1 MARFHTRSCVL
12 MSLLAGLLIG
22 LWPAGAS
29 AQVIFTV
36 SDTDTNADHPTF
48 SAAVAALPSTL
59 GSPHI
64 IRGLDSDPILEVAG
78 VLITGIST
86 TAINTLEIEGPP
98 GTRSVIDGD
107 NVAIDGIRV
116 TGVGFVTIRNI
127 EVKNIVNGGGSNG
140 IFIGGASPQVRI
152 ENCFIHSL
160 GTNNFGIK
168 IESTSS
174 FSVVTGNVI
183 DATGADEGIHL
194 GSTDGKIE
202 HNVIFGHG
210 AYGINIHQATPN
222 NAMIFNN
229 TIYGDGCALGF
240 IDEGGTVVTGADV
253 HDNIFVSTGLS
264 GTGCGI
270 ELPSGTGVFS
280 GGRSD
285 YNLFQMTNGAPVSVN
300 TAGVNVTLGDHQ
312 TDTSQDL
319 NSQEADPLFLNV
331 AADDFHL
338 QSTAGTFNTATK
350 KHDLFPAGNSPGIDA
365 GDPASP
371 FSFEPNPNGML
382 INQGAFGNT
391 VEASLS
397 PPPPKLLFAHPIGV
411 STAGGTTINLHG
423 ENLSGVNQV
432 NIGASFPSIDAS
444 VTNITV
450 VTNGHIRFSA
460 PALGAGQ
467 KFIEVKSGGNTD
479 EIRNAIT
486 YSGST
491 DTVQNSIVGGTT
503 VNAYRLKSLSLF
515 TNAQDT
521 LNQLENC
528 FGPYNTKI
536 WRAFDFHGPT
546 QQYVELPAR
555 VNADPGADIA
565 GGGVFLISSTT
576 ETCDFT
582 GLSTIPATNF
592 YVPVEPGWGIV
603 SLPSEGS
610 QAWSNV
616 RVGNKG
622 QGSTGANDVEANLPN
637 PFIEPILYA
646 WDGNQYMSASALIG
660 GEAYFVF
667 NMTGDPVV
675 LFMGDPAPKP
685 GDAPEQTLSEVPP
698 GSPMPPIPP
707 GPVASPF
714 SGLSGGGG
722 SGGGDSAT
730 QLEGGFTAMGLTAL
744 LPLALLAVW
753 PRRRAPAA

>member
-1 MARFHTRSCVL
+1 MARFQPRSCVL
-12 MSLLAGLLIG
+12 LSVLAGLSFG

-29 AQVIFTV
+29 AQAPTILTV

-48 SAAVAALPSTL
+48 SAAVAALPSILTQ
-59 GSPHI
+59 PHVI
-64 IRGLDSDPILEVAG
+64 KGLDSNPILEPTG
-78 VLITGIST
+78 VIINGITTDST
-86 TAINTLEIEGPP
+86 NTLVIEGPL
-98 GTRSVIDGD
+98 GTRSVIDG
-107 NVAIDGIRV
+107 NNAALAGIDVSGM
-116 TGVGFVTIRNI
+116 GFVTIRDI
-127 EVKNIVNGGGSNG
+127 EIKNIANGLGNAG
-140 IFIGGASPQVRI
+140 IVATSASDLRI
-152 ENCFIHSL
+152 ENCFVHSL
-160 GTNNFGIK
+160 GTDNIGIK
-168 IESTSS
+168 VESGSPL
-174 FSVVTGNVI
+174 SVVTGNVI
-183 DATGADEGIHL
+183 DATGAKEGIHI
-194 GSTDGKIE
+194 GAQDGKIE
-202 HNVIFGHG
+202 LNVIFGHG
-210 AYGINIHQATPN
+210 SYGINVHQSGSINT
-222 NAMIFNN
+222 MIFSN

-270 ELPSGTGVFS
+270 QLPSGTGVFS

-300 TAGVNVTLGDHQ
+300 SGVDNVTLADHQ
-312 TDTSQDL
+312 TDTGQDN
-319 NSQEADPLFLNV
+319 NSQEADPRFLNV

-338 QSTAGTFNTATK
+338 ESTAGTFNTATK
-350 KHDLFPAGNSPGIDA
+350 KHDLFPAGTSPGIDA

-371 FSFEPNPNGML
+371 FSFEPNPNGAR

-391 VEASLS
+391 PEASLS
-397 PPPPKLLFAHPIGV
+397 PPPPIVLFAQPIGV

-423 ENLSGVNQV
+423 KNLSGVSQV
-432 NIGASFPSIDAS
+432 NIGASFAAADAT
-444 VTNITV
+444 VTSITV
-450 VTNGHIRFSA
+450 LNDGHIQFTA

-467 KFIEVKSGGNTD
+467 KFIEVVSGGNTD

-503 VNAYRLKSLSLF
+503 VNSYRLKSLPLF
-515 TNAQDT
+515 TDAEDT
-521 LNQLENC
+521 LNQLKNC
-528 FGPYNTKI
+528 FGPYDPKI
-536 WRAFDFHGPT
+536 WRAFDYDRKT

-555 VNADPGADIA
+555 VNGDPGADIA

-582 GLSTIPATNF
+582 GLSTVPATNF
-592 YVPVEPGWGIV
+592 YVPLQPGWGIV
-603 SLPSEGS
+603 SLASEGS

-616 RVGNKG
+616 RVGTKG
-622 QGSTGANDVEANLPN
+622 QGSTGSNDVEANLPN
-637 PFIEPILYA
+637 PFITPILYA
-646 WDGNQYMSASALIG
+646 WDGVQYMSASSLIE

-667 NMTGDPVV
+667 NKTGDPVV
-675 LFMGDPAPKP
+675 LFMADPAPKP
-685 GDAPEQTLSEVPP
+685 GDPPEQTLSEVPA

-707 GPVASPF
+707 GSVTSAF
-714 SGLSGGGG
+714 SGLSGGG

-730 QLEGGFTAMGLTAL
+730 QLEGGFTAVGLTAL

-753 PRRRAPAA
+753 PRRRAPAV